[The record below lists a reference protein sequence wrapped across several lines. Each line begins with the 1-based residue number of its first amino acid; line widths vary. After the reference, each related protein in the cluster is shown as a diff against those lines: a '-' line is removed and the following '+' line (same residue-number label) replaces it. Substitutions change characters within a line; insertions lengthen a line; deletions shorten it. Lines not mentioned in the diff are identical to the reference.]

1 MNEWDRRFAGETF
14 AYGKVA
20 NDFLMVASNHLK
32 PQSRILSLAE
42 GEGRNANFL
51 AAAGHQVTALD
62 SSTVGLKK
70 AAGLAAENGQH
81 ITTLLAD
88 LSDYHIEPGHWDAV
102 VSIFCHLPQPL
113 RQRIHR
119 EVVRALSPGG
129 VLILEAYTPRQLIH
143 KTGGPPMVELLM
155 ELDELLV
162 EFEGLEWIHA
172 KEVEREIQEGHL
184 HNGTSA
190 VVQLIGRRP
199 E

>member
-1 MNEWDRRFAGETF
+1 MNEWDKRFAGDFF

-20 NDFLMVASNHLK
+20 NDFLMEAADHLK

-62 SSTVGLKK
+62 SSNVGLEK
-70 AAGLAAENGQH
+70 AAGLAAENGHH
-81 ITTLLAD
+81 ITTLLVD
-88 LSDYHIEPGHWDAV
+88 LSDYHIEPDRWDAV

-119 EVVRALSPGG
+119 EVVQGITPGG

-143 KTGGPPMVELLM
+143 KTGGPPMLELLM

-162 EFEGLEWIHA
+162 EFEGLEWIQA